1 MKLKCILPRTDFV
14 PMLKLETGL
23 WMPKETL
30 QEGSEIEVAP
40 EVGYALMATFKGA
53 FKVLSHEDKPERK
66 PRTKQADTKDSKQ
79 VKASDLEE
87 GFPEQMESQIEG

>member
-1 MKLKCILPRTDFV
+1 MRLKCILPRADFI
-14 PMLKLETGL
+14 PMLKLEDGL

-30 QEGSEIEVAP
+30 KEGSEIDVPP
-40 EVGYALMATFKGA
+40 EVGYSLMANFKGA

-79 VKASDLEE
+79 VKASDLEN
-87 GFPEQMESQIEG
+87 GFPEEMEPQTEG